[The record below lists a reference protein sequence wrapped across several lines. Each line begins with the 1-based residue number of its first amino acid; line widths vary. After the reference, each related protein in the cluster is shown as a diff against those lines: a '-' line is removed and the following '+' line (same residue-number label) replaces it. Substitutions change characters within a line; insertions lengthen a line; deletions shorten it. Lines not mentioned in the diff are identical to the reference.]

1 MADAGKRPV
10 RLGMRGPRLNRCAME
25 LAGSQPESGGVASR
39 PDSGSDREP
48 GELLMMRPQPE
59 SGGGASQP
67 ESGGANTSSRKRPSP
82 DSTELPAPA
91 SQKALTSKQKASR
104 ERARVYQAKK
114 TADARGETVDTEV
127 MKRRAPGT
135 IISLALVAFIGE
147 RLKACRRFKSFNE
160 ISEAWFQGGMPEKVA
175 VENSDEA
182 YDDVEL
188 VRASSTSAVSCVDL
202 LGLAER
208 PSHEPQQAHVS

>member
-1 MADAGKRPV
+1 MTSFPHSVSHLCTNPSIHLMIRP
-10 RLGMRGPRLNRCAME
+10 R
-25 LAGSQPESGGVASR
+25 
-39 PDSGSDREP
+39 
-48 GELLMMRPQPE
+48 PE

-67 ESGGANTSSRKRPSP
+67 ESGSVNTSSRKRPSP
-82 DSTELPAPA
+82 KSTELPTPA
-91 SQKALTSKQKASR
+91 SKKALTSKQKDNG
-104 ERARVYQAKK
+104 ERARLYQTKK
-114 TADARGETVDTEV
+114 TVDARGETVDIEV

-147 RLKACRRFKSFNE
+147 RLRACRQVKSSNE
-160 ISEAWFQGGMPEKVA
+160 ISEAWFQGGMSEKVA

-182 YDDVEL
+182 YDAVEL

-208 PSHEPQQAHVS
+208 PSHEQQQAHVS